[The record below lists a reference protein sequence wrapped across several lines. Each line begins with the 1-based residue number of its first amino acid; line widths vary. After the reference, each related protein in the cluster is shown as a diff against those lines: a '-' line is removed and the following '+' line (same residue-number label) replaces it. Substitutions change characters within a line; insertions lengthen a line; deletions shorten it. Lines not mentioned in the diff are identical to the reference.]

1 MGSSADVRA
10 AAPSSAWGTLVALTL
25 ARIAFGYQV
34 QDVASLGPQLVR
46 AFGMD
51 FALLGT
57 LVGVY
62 MAPGVVVAIPV
73 GLVARRFGDRRV
85 VAVGL
90 ALMALGSVLSAA
102 AFGPTG
108 IGVGRAVSGTGAV
121 ALTVLQ
127 GKILAERYTG
137 HHFTLAV
144 GLIVGAF
151 PIGIGTAQLVQGP
164 LADAYGWPAPFLGGA
179 ALAAA
184 ALLLFLVTWRGVA
197 QAPSLKMAGPTMTWP
212 SRHEIVMVVLAG
224 LMWTAYN
231 AGYANFLAYM
241 PSFLALRGHPAWIAD
256 VVLPLATWGNLPSI
270 LLGGVL
276 AVRLGATPVMLF
288 GTLAGVAAVA
298 GIGVADWP
306 LVWGSVFGLLASV
319 QAGLI
324 VGIGTLS
331 ARPENRAVGMGLFYT
346 TYYIG
351 GAVIPAICGKA
362 ADLVGDPSGAFLCAG
377 GLSALALPFYW
388 LHRRASA

>member
-1 MGSSADVRA
+1 MGSSVDVRA
-10 AAPSSAWGTLVALTL
+10 AARSGAWGTLAALTL

-34 QDVASLGPQLVR
+34 QDVPSLGPELVR

-62 MAPGVVVAIPV
+62 MAPGVLVAIPI
-73 GLVARRFGDRRV
+73 GFVARRFGDRHV

-90 ALMALGSVLSAA
+90 ALMALGSVGSAM
-102 AFGPTG
+102 AFGPVG
-108 IGVGRAVSGTGAV
+108 IGLGRAVSGSGAV

-127 GKILAERYTG
+127 GKILAERYIG

-151 PIGIGTAQLVQGP
+151 PIGIGMAQLVQGP

-184 ALLLFLVTWRGVA
+184 ALVLFLATWRGVA
-197 QAPSLKMAGPTMTWP
+197 HAGGPTTTRAVAWP
-212 SRHEIVMVVLAG
+212 SRHEIILVVLAG

-241 PSFLALRGHPAWIAD
+241 PSFLALRGHPGWIAD

-276 AVRLGATPVMLF
+276 AARLGANPVMVF
-288 GTLAGVAAVA
+288 GTLAGVVAVA
-298 GIGVADWP
+298 GVGVADWP
-306 LVWGSVFGLLASV
+306 LVWGAVFGLLGSV

-331 ARPENRAVGMGLFYT
+331 ARPEDRAVGMGLFYT

-351 GAVIPAICGKA
+351 GSVIPAICGKA

-377 GLSALALPFYW
+377 ALSALALPFYW